1 MRNNKQITRNKVN
14 HAVVAVDR
22 QIAKVER
29 QVRKV
34 DPTSRAFETLTAELY
49 QLRQKRAR
57 LFRGAYQG

>member
-14 HAVVAVDR
+14 HAVIAVDR
-22 QIAKVER
+22 QIARAER

-34 DPTSRAFETLTAELY
+34 DPNSRAYETLTAELY
-49 QLRQKRAR
+49 SLRQKRAR